1 MVLIVAHFDVEKV
14 EKAIQVFMEQETL
27 MKAAG
32 SMNSKTLVD
41 LLNETKVTLIVE
53 WNSVENFKKYFG
65 APELKEMRKNA
76 TVIGQPE
83 IHMLK
88 QYEE

>member
-1 MVLIVAHFDVEKV
+1 MVFIVAHFNVEEA
-14 EKAIQVFMEQETL
+14 EKAIQVFKEQEIL

-41 LLNETKVTLIVE
+41 LSNETKVTLIVE

-65 APELKEMRKNA
+65 SPKLKEMRIRA
-76 TVIGQPE
+76 TVISQPE
-83 IHMLK
+83 IHILK
-88 QYEE
+88 HYDE